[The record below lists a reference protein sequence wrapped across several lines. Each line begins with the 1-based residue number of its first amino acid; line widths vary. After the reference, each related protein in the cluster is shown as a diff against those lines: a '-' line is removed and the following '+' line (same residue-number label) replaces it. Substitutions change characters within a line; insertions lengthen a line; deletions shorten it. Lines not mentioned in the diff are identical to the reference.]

1 MRKQKNK
8 CSSGGGGGSGGGCG
22 SCCCSS
28 VKCYHFVIS
37 IQLILVSID
46 NW

>member
-22 SCCCSS
+22 SCCCSKVLS
-28 VKCYHFVIS
+28 FCYFNS
-37 IQLILVSID
+37 INPCFD
-46 NW
+46 